1 MVFDV
6 ASGAIGGA
14 VAAVVSPVVFAW
26 VKNKIVAPLEKEIA
40 VLKAAAASVEK
51 KI

>member
-1 MVFDV
+1 MVFDL

-14 VAAVVSPVVFAW
+14 AAAVISPVVYTW

-40 VLKAAAASVEK
+40 TLKAAVAAAEK